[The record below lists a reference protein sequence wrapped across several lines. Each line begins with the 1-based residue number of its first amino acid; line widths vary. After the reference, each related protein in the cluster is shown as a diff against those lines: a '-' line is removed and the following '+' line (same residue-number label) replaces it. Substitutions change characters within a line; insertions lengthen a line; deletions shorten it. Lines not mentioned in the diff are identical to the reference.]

1 MGRAESIR
9 DRRVGLGSTSTMTD
23 KRRTQRAT
31 RPASAP
37 IKLWPAADRPREKL
51 LDKGPGQLTDAEL
64 LAILF
69 PTGPRGGGTG
79 VDRSQAL
86 LASFGSLRAL
96 VDAPARALCEVAG
109 IGPARAATIRAVG
122 ELARRY
128 AERRLARSEP
138 LRTSAEVYR
147 HCSGRLAA
155 LRKEEFHVL
164 LLDGK
169 NRPIKQVRIS
179 EGSLTASLVHPR
191 EVFVPVIE
199 ESAAAIILVH
209 NHPSG
214 DPTPS
219 AEDVAITRRLR
230 EVGELM
236 GVSVL
241 DHVVIGDGRY
251 VSFADEGL

>member
-1 MGRAESIR
+1 MPGDRAAASIK
-9 DRRVGLGSTSTMTD
+9 T
-23 KRRTQRAT
+23 
-31 RPASAP
+31 
-37 IKLWPAADRPREKL
+37 WPPGDRPREKL
-51 LDKGPGQLTDAEL
+51 LARGPEQLSDAEL
-64 LAILF
+64 LAVLL
-69 PTGPRGGGTG
+69 PTGAAAENALDRG
-79 VDRSQAL
+79 RAL
-86 LASFGSLRAL
+86 LARFGSLRAL
-96 VDAPARALCEVAG
+96 LAASPRLLATIPGL
-109 IGPARAATIRAVG
+109 GPARVALLRAVG
-122 ELARRY
+122 EVARRSV
-128 AERRLARSEP
+128 EQRLTRHAP

-147 HCSGRLAA
+147 HCGARLAA
-155 LRKEEFHVL
+155 LRKEQFHVL

-169 NRPIKQVRIS
+169 NRLIKEVRIS

-219 AEDVAITRRLR
+219 AEDVAITARLR
-230 EVGELM
+230 QVGDLM

-251 VSFADEGL
+251 VSFADEGI

>member
-1 MGRAESIR
+1 MS
-9 DRRVGLGSTSTMTD
+9 
-23 KRRTQRAT
+23 
-31 RPASAP
+31 
-37 IKLWPAADRPREKL
+37 
-51 LDKGPGQLTDAEL
+51 DAEL
-64 LAILF
+64 LAVLL
-69 PTGPRGGGTG
+69 PTAPRGSAGNAL
-79 VDRSQAL
+79 DQSRDL

-96 VDAPARALCEVAG
+96 VEASPRALRALRG
-109 IGPARAATIRAVG
+109 IGPARAALIQAVG
-122 ELARRY
+122 ELARRCG
-128 AERRLARSEP
+128 EQRLARGTP

-147 HCSGRLAA
+147 HCGQRLAA
-155 LRKEEFHVL
+155 LRKEQFHVI

-169 NRPIKQVRIS
+169 NRPIKEVRIS

-219 AEDVAITRRLR
+219 AEDVAITERLR
-230 EVGELM
+230 QVGEIM
-236 GVSVL
+236 GVRVL
-241 DHVVIGDGRY
+241 DHVVIGHGRY